1 MPTMTLDQ
9 FTPEQLEAI
18 VAYNK
23 AVGSKT
29 VSGTPTSY
37 LLHGSG
43 GLLTTP
49 GVDQQIFATV
59 VRPEG
64 IISALNWYP
73 TEFTNP
79 LFSII
84 TGVRADTGSERST
97 VCGDCLVAGIKKVCT
112 QTAVF
117 GKYCRETREFNVNT
131 LGARLNRHDPDDLRL
146 VNPIFAGNKLTPN
159 IGGLNPLAND
169 IAQAF
174 VEVAISFERLLSRQ
188 LWIGN
193 PANNNG
199 TAYMEFPG
207 LEILVGT
214 GKVDALD
221 STSCPSVNS
230 DIKDYNYQD
239 VCTGTPSLVEVLTY
253 LYRYLAKNS
262 RTMGMDPVDFRWVMR
277 EELFYELT
285 SCWPCTYLSFRCTT
299 RDTALIDPM
308 PQFDTTDAIAM
319 RDDMRNGR
327 YLLVDGK
334 QIPVLLDDGI
344 PEDTNVNNANLQP
357 GEFSSDIYLLPF
369 SAMGGRVPTLYGE
382 HFDFNIG
389 QGWLRQAPG
398 ALAAD
403 DYFASDAGMFAWTYS
418 RLNNCILWLAEIQ
431 PRVILRTP
439 YLAGRVN
446 NVKYSPLQHTR
457 EPFPEDGY
465 FVDGG
470 RTTTSA
476 PSYYSEWREGQI

>member
-1 MPTMTLDQ
+1 MPTLTIDQ
-9 FTPEQLEAI
+9 YSPEQLRAI
-18 VAYNK
+18 ADYAGATKNV
-23 AVGSKT
+23 T
-29 VSGTPTSY
+29 GTPTTH
-37 LLHGSG
+37 LLHGNG
-43 GLLTTP
+43 GLLATP
-49 GVDQQIFATV
+49 GVDQAIFASV
-59 VRPEG
+59 VQPEG
-64 IISALNWYP
+64 ILSVLNW
-73 TEFTNP
+73 FDSVLQSP

-84 TGVRADTGSERST
+84 TGVRDDTGTERAT
-97 VCGDCLVAGIKKVCT
+97 DCGDCLVAGIKKVCT
-112 QTAVF
+112 QVAQF

-146 VNPIFAGNKLTPN
+146 VNPIFSMDKLSPEV
-159 IGGLNPLAND
+159 GRLNPLAND

-174 VEVAISFERLLSRQ
+174 VEVAISFQRLLARQ

-193 PANNNG
+193 PANNVG

-221 STSCPSVNS
+221 NTSCPSVNS
-230 DIKDYNYQD
+230 DIKEYNYQD
-239 VCTGTPSLVEVLTY
+239 VCTGSPSIVEVLTY
-253 LYRYLAKNS
+253 LYRYLAKNA
-262 RTMGMDPVDFRWVMR
+262 RTMALDPVDFRWVMR

-285 SCWPCTYLSFRCTT
+285 SCWPCSYLSFRCSVADGA
-299 RDTALIDPM
+299 RIDPI
-308 PQFDTTDAIAM
+308 PQFDTTEAIRM
-319 RDDMRNGR
+319 RDAMRNGR

-344 PEDTNVNNANLQP
+344 PEDTNTNNANLQP

-382 HFDFNIG
+382 YFDYRVG
-389 QGWLRQAPG
+389 QSWLQQVPG
-398 ALAAD
+398 NVGLNN
-403 DYFASDAGMFAWTYS
+403 YFASDNGKFSWTQS

-431 PRVILRTP
+431 PRIILRTP
-439 YLAGRVN
+439 YLAGRLN
-446 NVKYSPLQHTR
+446 NVKYVPLQHTR

-470 RTTTSA
+470 RVTTSTQT
-476 PSYYSEWREGQI
+476 YYSEWRAQE